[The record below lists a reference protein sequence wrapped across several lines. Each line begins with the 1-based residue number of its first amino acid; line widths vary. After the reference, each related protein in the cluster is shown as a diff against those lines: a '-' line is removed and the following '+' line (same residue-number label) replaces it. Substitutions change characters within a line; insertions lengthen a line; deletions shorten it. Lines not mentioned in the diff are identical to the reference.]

1 MSFWSKI
8 GLADKDAINKLQEE
22 IISLREE
29 NQRLAESKDIL
40 LKSYIDE
47 QTKNIFEA
55 IRNYGDAM
63 TMEIIRQ
70 CQKVSVSYC
79 KSIEELKALLNEMNS
94 KLLSSV
100 SSLDSLTTESINGL
114 GDSIE
119 SSLSKSEKE
128 VERIYDMLTTVSDS
142 ITLLTNETEEI
153 KPAYEESITK
163 LVKLSNQ
170 LREETSSMDKEIQDK
185 IEKLGE
191 SIVNLWKIM
200 KVVFIESSLNEIDKL

>member
-22 IISLREE
+22 IVSLREE
-29 NQRLAESKDIL
+29 NQRLAESKEIL

-47 QTKNIFEA
+47 QTKNILDA
-55 IRNYGDAM
+55 IRNHGDAM
-63 TMEIIRQ
+63 TTEIIQQ
-70 CQKVSVSYC
+70 CDNASISYC
-79 KSIEELKALLNEMNS
+79 KWIEELKALLNEMNS
-94 KLLSSV
+94 KLLSSM

-119 SSLSKSEKE
+119 SSLSKSKKE
-128 VERIYDMLTTVSDS
+128 VERIYDMLNTVSDS
-142 ITLLTNETEEI
+142 ITLLANETEQI
-153 KPAYEESITK
+153 KPVYKESITQ

-170 LREETSSMDKEIQDK
+170 LREETSAMDKEIQAEV
-185 IEKLGE
+185 EKLGE

-200 KVVFIESSLNEIDKL
+200 KVVFIESSLDEIDKL

>member
-8 GLADKDAINKLQEE
+8 GLADEDAINKLQEE

-94 KLLSSV
+94 KLLFSMSR
-100 SSLDSLTTESINGL
+100 LESLTTESINGL

-119 SSLSKSEKE
+119 SSLSKAEKE
-128 VERIYDMLTTVSDS
+128 VERIYDMLNTVYDS

-153 KPAYEESITK
+153 KSAHKESITQ

-170 LREETSSMDKEIQDK
+170 LREETSAMDKEIQAE

>member
-22 IISLREE
+22 IVFLREE
-29 NQRLAESKDIL
+29 NQRLAESKEML
-40 LKSYIDE
+40 LKFYMDE
-47 QTKNIFEA
+47 QKKYTLDA

-63 TMEIIRQ
+63 TTMITRQ
-70 CQKVSVSYC
+70 CDNASVLCC
-79 KSIEELKALLNEMNS
+79 KSIEELKALLNEMHS
-94 KLLSSV
+94 KLLSSM

-119 SSLSKSEKE
+119 SSLSKSKKE
-128 VERIYDMLTTVSDS
+128 VERIYDMLNTISDS

-153 KPAYEESITK
+153 KPAYKESVTQ
-163 LVKLSNQ
+163 LVKLSDQ
-170 LREETSSMDKEIQDK
+170 LREETSAMDREIQVE

-200 KVVFIESSLNEIDKL
+200 KVVFIESSLGEIDML